1 MAIHLLA
8 EQTVGP
14 LNETQLDLVGAAREE
29 CERLQGIVDD
39 LLDLARI
46 RSGRL
51 ELHPREISTEL
62 MLQQARQSI
71 REGSDQRHV
80 PVDLEVEPGAEVVM
94 ADPDRIDLALSNLL
108 TNAIRHGPPGRPV
121 QLRARRVDGG
131 VRIEV
136 QDDGPGIAA
145 EYQPR
150 LFEKFYRVPGSA
162 PGGAGLGLSIVRDV
176 VEAHGGKVGVQS
188 TPGAGATFWIEL
200 PDQQATVGG
209 AKATA

>member
-1 MAIHLLA
+1 
-8 EQTVGP
+8 
-14 LNETQLDLVGAAREE
+14 
-29 CERLQGIVDD
+29 
-39 LLDLARI
+39 
-46 RSGRL
+46 
-51 ELHPREISTEL
+51 
-62 MLQQARQSI
+62 
-71 REGSDQRHV
+71 
-80 PVDLEVEPGAEVVM
+80 M

-108 TNAIRHGPPGRPV
+108 INAVRHGPPGRPV
-121 QLRARRVDGG
+121 RVRARHVDGG

-136 QDDGPGIAA
+136 QDDGPGIDS

-200 PDQQATVGG
+200 PDQQFSVGG
-209 AKATA
+209 AKASA